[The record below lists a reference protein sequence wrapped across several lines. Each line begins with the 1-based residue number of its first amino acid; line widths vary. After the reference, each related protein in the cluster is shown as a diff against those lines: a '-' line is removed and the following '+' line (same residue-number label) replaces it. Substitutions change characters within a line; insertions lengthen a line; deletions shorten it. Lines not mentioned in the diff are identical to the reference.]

1 MKTKIFSVA
10 VITCAVVMGL
20 VLIFVYRLSSS
31 PQKDSVIRE
40 QIVELNDLK
49 HRAAQAIKEENPQ
62 AYSEIELKISEIQ
75 NVLRQ
80 ADITQKHDE
89 TILLMFVLGGI
100 VSLSAFGLSAYFY
113 FALLRPFE
121 KLKEFT
127 AQISQGNFDL
137 PLKYERSNYFGAFTW
152 AFDNM
157 RSEIKKA
164 RECEKEAIDNNK
176 TVIAT
181 LSHDIKTP
189 IASIRAYAEGLEA
202 HLDSSPEKRMKYLS
216 VIIRKCDEV
225 TKLTNDLFLH
235 SISDLDK
242 LKVHLEPLELSSF
255 LKGQVEELSAEN
267 GTVRLILPLPT
278 AWILSDKDRM
288 VQILGNLL
296 NNARKYAKSP
306 VDIRLEVKDSD
317 VLLSVRDYGPG
328 ISDEDMPFIMDKFYR
343 GRNVGNEQGSGLG
356 LSIVKYIMDQQNGE
370 ISFINH
376 ENGLEVILT
385 LPLMKQPSFL
395 IKKENLL
402 SS

>member
-1 MKTKIFSVA
+1 MKSQSSQR
-10 VITCAVVMGL
+10 
-20 VLIFVYRLSSS
+20 FV
-31 PQKDSVIRE
+31 
-40 QIVELNDLK
+40 
-49 HRAAQAIKEENPQ
+49 
-62 AYSEIELKISEIQ
+62 
-75 NVLRQ
+75 
-80 ADITQKHDE
+80 
-89 TILLMFVLGGI
+89 
-100 VSLSAFGLSAYFY
+100 
-113 FALLRPFE
+113 
-121 KLKEFT
+121 
-127 AQISQGNFDL
+127 
-137 PLKYERSNYFGAFTW
+137 
-152 AFDNM
+152 
-157 RSEIKKA
+157 
-164 RECEKEAIDNNK
+164 
-176 TVIAT
+176 
-181 LSHDIKTP
+181 
-189 IASIRAYAEGLEA
+189 
-202 HLDSSPEKRMKYLS
+202 
-216 VIIRKCDEV
+216 
-225 TKLTNDLFLH
+225 LH

-317 VLLSVRDYGPG
+317 VFLSVRDYGPG
-328 ISDEDMPFIMDKFYR
+328 ISDEDMPFIMDKFYQ

-395 IKKENLL
+395 MKKENLL
-402 SS
+402 SF